1 MEVAWAVDA
10 VGPEAAVA
18 EEEAVEEGVVVD
30 AVVEV
35 DRRFPTLTK
44 ECCWHVVL

>member
-1 MEVAWAVDA
+1 MDA
-10 VGPEAAVA
+10 VGQEAAVA
-18 EEEAVEEGVVVD
+18 EEEAVEEVVVVD

-35 DRRFPTLTK
+35 DRRFTNIMK